1 MMTIGGKILSHIV
14 IYWRFYMP
22 KEQKYDEFG
31 PKRSIT
37 YEKAE
42 YGCIYCGRGAPSYGE
57 VFSGGACKGC
67 GAPGKEYK
75 EVTTVETIPDAER
88 KVLFVNADDT
98 RQDAEGI
105 KVQIEAMGF
114 ETVDFADLVP
124 NGASRNQKYDVVGKA
139 ARACGRV
146 FIFPSKELS
155 MRDGKLA
162 NEAYHEANDYLP
174 ENAVKAIAFLSANDS
189 AKYLPYR
196 MEGLACMATNKQA
209 EQGWSDSGNRGYL
222 FSTDRAL
229 ERTMNV
235 FREEM

>member
-1 MMTIGGKILSHIV
+1 
-14 IYWRFYMP
+14 MP
-22 KEQKYDEFG
+22 KEQKHDEFG

-42 YGCIYCGRGAPSYGE
+42 YGCIYCGRGAPSHSE
-57 VFSGGACKGC
+57 VFSSGACKGC

-88 KVLFVNADDT
+88 KILFVNADDT
-98 RQDAEGI
+98 KTDAEKI
-105 KVQIEAMGF
+105 KAQVEAMGF

-146 FIFPSKELS
+146 FIFPSKGLS
-155 MRDGKLA
+155 MRGGKLA

-174 ENAVKAIAFLSANDS
+174 ENSVKAIAFLSAKDS
-189 AKYLPYR
+189 VAYLPYE
-196 MEGLACMATNKQA
+196 MEGLACMATNVQA
-209 EQGWSDSGNRGYL
+209 EQGWVDSGNRGWI

-229 ERTMNV
+229 ERTMEV
-235 FREEM
+235 FRDSI